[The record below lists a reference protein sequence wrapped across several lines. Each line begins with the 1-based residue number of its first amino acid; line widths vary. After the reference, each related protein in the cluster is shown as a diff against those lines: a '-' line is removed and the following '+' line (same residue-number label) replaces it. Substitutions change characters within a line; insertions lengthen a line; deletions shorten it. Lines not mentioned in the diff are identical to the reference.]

1 MTVCE
6 QTTQTDDDRLPCRI
20 RPLAQDTHLYPDL
33 SGLVLHAVIQ
43 VCWPP
48 SRAKCAG
55 DAGEGQ
61 KEKK

>member
-1 MTVCE
+1 M
-6 QTTQTDDDRLPCRI
+6 
-20 RPLAQDTHLYPDL
+20 AQDTHLYPDL